1 MCVPENITTGTLKSI
16 TVPMPI
22 KSQGSRARLPAWA
35 STPTSIAD
43 TDKLPTSQLSVSFMT
58 EPPSSGCSEYSL
70 RHCLDMAPGSSTPQW
85 TLHRHHHLHHDG
97 QQTAL
102 LIKDAM
108 SSKNARGLL
117 EFPSVS
123 SVTTSLA
130 HSSSYCS

>member
-1 MCVPENITTGTLKSI
+1 MWVPKNITTGTLKSI

-43 TDKLPTSQLSVSFMT
+43 TDKLPTSQLLVSFMT

-85 TLHRHHHLHHDG
+85 TLRRHHHLPHDE
-97 QQTAL
+97 QTAL
-102 LIKDAM
+102 LIKDAI
-108 SSKNARGLL
+108 SRKNARRIL

-123 SVTTSLA
+123 STTTSLA